1 MLISATLLQLDQLL
15 HDCKLS
21 EAEQFLNDAIA
32 TAKADGDI
40 DAEKTLRNEQ
50 IGFYRDCGRFPEA
63 LETASAVRALFES
76 AGETETVSYAT
87 TLLNCANAYRAAGKY
102 PEAYTAYAT
111 VKQRY
116 EALLPQTDDRMA
128 SLWNNLALLEQET
141 KHWEK
146 ACDCLSTALALVRKS
161 GSDTRVA
168 ISCTN
173 LAVSLLRLHK
183 TAEAR
188 PLLQEADQIL
198 KGRTP
203 SDFHYSATLAGF
215 GDMAYQM
222 GDYTEAVA
230 YYETALS
237 EIELHMGQNNF
248 YTIVSENLA
257 QAYEKLGISRPQ
269 LSGMA
274 LSLDYYNAFGKP
286 MLERQF
292 SDLLPKLAI
301 GLVGEGSEC
310 LGYDDA
316 LSHDH
321 DFGAGFC
328 IWTPDDLPEADFTR
342 LKTAYASL
350 PPSYRGIRRIV
361 TPEAGG
367 RVGVCRTGD
376 FFRRLLGM
384 PHLPQTE
391 AQWLT
396 ADEAM
401 LAILTSGTVFRDE
414 SGSFTKMRR
423 KLSLGYPKAVK
434 LRRLAQQ
441 LARMAQCGQYNYLR
455 MRKRGDIATAQLYLA
470 SFCKSAMQAAHL
482 CRNTYAPYE
491 KWLLR
496 STTELDGFSD
506 FAETI
511 RSLLLLPP
519 QTTTEIHP
527 ETDTAVLYIQQ
538 ICQRI
543 QQEVAMEHQLEQNPN
558 AYLADT
564 ANQLATQAE
573 AHEAHET
580 AVERIVQLEWKT
592 FDQVQNIG
600 GRANCQDDW
609 ETFSIM
615 RRSQY
620 RPWETALLQQWIAI
634 FEQANT
640 VGRNLITEKYAYM
653 MESTDPTAFA
663 KLKDKLPAVSQD
675 VVNLREAIIAI
686 QVPWMETFSAQYPN
700 LASRARTIHT
710 ADDTQWDTSYE
721 TYLRGELT
729 VYPFELLYGYGRW
742 IAGLSQQEKNL
753 AQMILEETVHQ
764 YGYATLA
771 EAEQNGCRP

>member
-1 MLISATLLQLDQLL
+1 MDISATLLQLDQLL
-15 HDCKLS
+15 HDCRLP
-21 EAEQFLNDAIA
+21 EAERLLTAA
-32 TAKADGDI
+32 VLTAKTDGDT

-63 LETASAVRALFES
+63 LETAAAARTLFES

-102 PEAYTAYAT
+102 PAAYTAYDT
-111 VKQRY
+111 VKALYKR
-116 EALLPQTDDRMA
+116 LLPQDDDRIP

-146 ACDCLSTALALVRKS
+146 ACDCLHTALALVRKS

-173 LAVSLLRLHK
+173 LAVSLLRLHQ
-183 TAEAR
+183 TAEAL

-215 GDMAYQM
+215 GDAAYQM
-222 GDYTEAVA
+222 GEYAAAAA
-230 YYETALS
+230 YYETALP

-257 QAYEKLGISRPQ
+257 QAYEKQGIRRPQ
-269 LSGMA
+269 YTGLA
-274 LSLDYYNAFGKP
+274 LSRQYYHAFGKP

-292 SDLLPKLAI
+292 AAILPRLAI

-328 IWTPDDLPEADFTR
+328 IWTPDDLPEADRKR
-342 LKTAYASL
+342 LAAAYAAL
-350 PPSYRGIRRIV
+350 PPSYGGVHRIC
-361 TPEAGG
+361 TPEAAG
-367 RVGVCRTGD
+367 RVGVCRIGD
-376 FFRRLLGM
+376 FFQRLLGM

-391 AQWLT
+391 AQWL
-396 ADEAM
+396 AVDESM
-401 LAILTSGTVFRDE
+401 LAAITSGTVFRDD

-423 KLSLGYPKAVK
+423 RLSLGYPKAVK

-455 MRKRGDIATAQLYLA
+455 MRKRGDAATAQLYLA
-470 SFCKSAMQAAHL
+470 AFCQSAMQAAHL

-496 STTELDGFSD
+496 STAELDGFSD
-506 FAETI
+506 LAEKI

-519 QTTTEIHP
+519 QTTAEIQP
-527 ETDTAVLYIQQ
+527 ESDTAILYIQQ
-538 ICQRI
+538 ICNRI
-543 QQEVAMEHQLEQNPN
+543 QQEVTMEHPCSQTPDS
-558 AYLADT
+558 YLADT
-564 ANQLATQAE
+564 ANQLAAQAE
-573 AHEAHET
+573 AQEAHDA
-580 AVERIVQLEWKT
+580 AVEHIVQLEWNA
-592 FDQVQNIG
+592 FDKVQNIG

-609 ETFSIM
+609 DTFSIM

-620 RPWETALLQQWIAI
+620 RPWETPLLQQWIAV
-634 FEQANT
+634 FEQANAA
-640 VGRNLITEKYAYM
+640 GRNLITEKYAYM
-653 MESTDPTAFA
+653 METTDPIAYAAF
-663 KLKDKLPAVSQD
+663 KDKLPSVSPD
-675 VVNLREAIIAI
+675 VITLREAIIAI

-700 LASRARTIHT
+700 LASRARTLHT
-710 ADDTQWDTSYE
+710 ADDNQWDTSYE

-729 VYPFELLYGYGRW
+729 VYPFELLYCYGRW
-742 IAGLSQQEKNL
+742 IAGLSQQGKNL
-753 AQMILEETVHQ
+753 AQLILEETIHQ
-764 YGYATLA
+764 YGYATFA
-771 EAEQNGCRP
+771 EAEQNGCCP